1 MFDLVPSVLAFAL
14 AATIT
19 PGPNNVMVMASG
31 VNFGYWRTVP
41 HMLGISVGFPLMLV
55 AVGAGLGAVLQ
66 NHPDVQRALT
76 YIGAAY
82 LLWLAWKIVV
92 SAAPVAGATVGRPF
106 GFFQAAAFQ
115 WVNPK
120 AWMMSLGA
128 VTAFTSADRDFALDL
143 SIITI
148 SFAVFVYPC
157 VSIWTLFGGAIGRL
171 LRQPRAHEPSSTS
184 ASHSCWSRRFSGLW
198 YCRSSKGRVAIFG
211 SSGNRLINRT
221 LLRDPHHRS

>member
-31 VNFGYWRTVP
+31 MNFGYWRTVP
-41 HMLGISVGFPLMLV
+41 HMLGISIGFPLMLV

-66 NHPDVQRALT
+66 NHPEIQRALT

-82 LLWLAWKIVV
+82 LLWLAWKIAVA
-92 SAAPVAGATVGRPF
+92 AAPVAGATVGRPF
-106 GFFQAAAFQ
+106 SFFQAAAFQ

-128 VTAFTSADRDFALDL
+128 VAAFTSADRDFVLDL
-143 SIITI
+143 TVITI
-148 SFAVFVYPC
+148 AFAAVVYPC
-157 VSIWTLFGGAIGRL
+157 VSIWTLFGGAIGR
-171 LRQPRAHEPSSTS
+171 
-184 ASHSCWSRRFSGLW
+184 F
-198 YCRSSKGRVAIFG
+198 
-211 SSGNRLINRT
+211 
-221 LLRDPHHRS
+221 LRDPRLRTVFNVSIALVLVASLLWPLVLSKL

>member
-31 VNFGYWRTVP
+31 MNFCYWRTMP

-66 NHPDVQRALT
+66 SHPDVQRALT
-76 YIGAAY
+76 YVGKAY
-82 LLWLAWKIVV
+82 LLWLAWKIAVA
-92 SAAPVAGATVGRPF
+92 AAPVAGASAARPF

-128 VTAFTSADRDFALDL
+128 VAAFTSADRDFVLDL
-143 SIITI
+143 AVITI
-148 SFAVFVYPC
+148 AFAAVVYPAYPSGPC
-157 VSIWTLFGGAIGRL
+157 LAVQSAAFFAT
-171 LRQPRAHEPSSTS
+171 PVCEPSSTS
-184 ASHSCWSRRFSGLW
+184 ASHSC
-198 YCRSSKGRVAIFG
+198 
-211 SSGNRLINRT
+211 
-221 LLRDPHHRS
+221 

>member
-31 VNFGYWRTVP
+31 MNFGYWRTVP
-41 HMLGISVGFPLMLV
+41 HMLGISIGFPLMLV

-66 NHPDVQRALT
+66 SHPEVQRALT

-82 LLWLAWKIVV
+82 LLWLAWKIAVA
-92 SAAPVAGATVGRPF
+92 AAPVAGATVGHPLN
-106 GFFQAAAFQ
+106 FFQAAAFQ

-128 VTAFTSADRDFALDL
+128 VAAFTSADRDFVLDL
-143 SIITI
+143 TVIAIA
-148 SFAVFVYPC
+148 FASVVYPC

-171 LRQPRAHEPSSTS
+171 LRDPRLRTVFNVSIALLLV
-184 ASHSCWSRRFSGLW
+184 ASLIWPLVL
-198 YCRSSKGRVAIFG
+198 SK
-211 SSGNRLINRT
+211 L
-221 LLRDPHHRS
+221 